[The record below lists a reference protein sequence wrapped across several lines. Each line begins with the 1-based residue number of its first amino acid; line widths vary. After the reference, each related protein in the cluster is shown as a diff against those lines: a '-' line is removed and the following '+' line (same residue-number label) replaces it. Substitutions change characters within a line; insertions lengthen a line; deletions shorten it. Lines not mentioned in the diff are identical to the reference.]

1 MVSERGSMSGEP
13 YTFKVLISPA
23 LKEQFRQIVD
33 SQDRALSQ
41 VLRDLMRE
49 YVWRTSKR
57 RKLHFGRVYWRSSGE
72 AIRAV
77 IDPELKAQF
86 EAAARQ
92 NNVLPSRVLRDLI
105 CEYVKRHTKGE
116 IWEPGAE
123 IKLKHMRQ
131 TQRSSR

>member
-1 MVSERGSMSGEP
+1 MSGEP

-57 RKLHFGRVYWRSSGE
+57 RKLHSGRLYWRSSGE

-86 EAAARQ
+86 EAAAQQ

-105 CEYVKRHTKGE
+105 REYVERHTKGE